1 MIKITQRTLFLLIL
15 VILFQTVYAVGGLYS
30 DSTKVI
36 LLGTGTPY
44 PSPTESGPATAIVYG
59 KRIFLFDAGAGVMRR
74 INAAKLPISGP
85 EATFITHLHS
95 DHTLGYAD
103 VILTTWIM
111 RRVKPLEVYGP
122 HGLQRMT
129 DFLLKAYSEDI
140 NVRIDGLEK
149 ELPEAYKVKVHEI
162 EPGVIY
168 DSAGIKVTAV
178 PVLHGNWKE
187 AYAFRIDTPDKSIII
202 SGDTRPCEEL
212 INASK
217 GIDIL
222 IHEVYP
228 ESKAAP
234 ENRPGGEY
242 WPQYL
247 KEFHTSDVELGA
259 IAKKIN
265 PKLLILYHIVRMG
278 ATDKELIDGIIKGG
292 YSGEIIIGKDLD
304 RY

>member
-1 MIKITQRTLFLLIL
+1 MFRKKYKILILLFLI
-15 VILFQTVYAVGGLYS
+15 ISFQSVYAGNNS
-30 DSTKVI
+30 DSLSTKII

-44 PSPTESGPATAIVYG
+44 PSPTESGPATAVVYG
-59 KRIFLFDAGAGVMRR
+59 KRVFLFDAGDGVMRR

-103 VILTTWIM
+103 LILTTWIM
-111 RRVKPLEVYGP
+111 RRIKPLQVYGP

-129 DFLLKAYSEDI
+129 DLLLDAYSEDI

-149 ELPEAYKVKVHEI
+149 ELPEAYKVIVHEI

-168 DSAGIKVTAV
+168 DSAGVRVTAV
-178 PVLHGNWKE
+178 PVSHGNWKE
-187 AYAFRIDTPDKSIII
+187 AYAYRIDTPDRSIMI
-202 SGDTRPCEEL
+202 SGDTRPNEEL

-217 GIDIL
+217 GVEIL

-234 ENRPGGEY
+234 EKRPGGEY

-247 KEFHTSDVELGA
+247 IEFHTSDIELGA
-259 IAKKIN
+259 IAEKIK

-278 ATDKELIDGIIKGG
+278 ATDKELIDGIRKGG
-292 YSGEIIIGKDLD
+292 YSGEVIIGKDLD
-304 RY
+304 KY